1 VESVLEKKVSHL
13 AIFISLILFFIS
25 AFSSFAASFHW
36 VDREG
41 FHSVDQVT
49 KVPLVHRKDLPM
61 ARIRTALPFTEV
73 EDRDGAM
80 YVWFIFGQ
88 SGFAYPYISAR
99 DIPKSPVFK
108 RVETPQTANIAWW
121 KGFVALYDGKKATL
135 VTARG
140 EVSLKAMER
149 KRGTVTWY
157 RFEGPLP
164 AKKSPAAEKAPLGA
178 LKSADDALMHLDGA
192 ATFPTQVKDD
202 AERDL
207 LRTEWQKAVGNLEAL
222 RRKYPDDPRLLRLL
236 GAGYRMGYNLGMSGA
251 WDRAEAY
258 LLRAEELAVDAPEP
272 YISLGILYADSAA
285 EYAELA
291 EKQFQTALRHAR
303 AEQLPQIWWGL
314 ALALYNQ
321 GKVKEA
327 VATIDRLIARY
338 PEDTKARKLRET
350 FLKGKAER

>member
-1 VESVLEKKVSHL
+1 MGIIL
-13 AIFISLILFFIS
+13 SLILFFTS
-25 AFSSFAASFHW
+25 ASSSFAASFHW

-49 KVPLVHRKDLPM
+49 KVPLEHRKDLPM
-61 ARIRTALPFTEV
+61 ARSRTALPFTEE

-80 YVWFIFGQ
+80 YVWFIFGR
-88 SGFAYPYISAR
+88 SGFAYPYIPAR

-108 RVETPQTANIAWW
+108 RVETPQAANIAWW
-121 KGFVALYDGKKATL
+121 KGFVALYDGKKAIL

-157 RFEGPLP
+157 RFDGPPP
-164 AKKSPAAEKAPLGA
+164 ANKSPAAEKAPKGA
-178 LKSADDALMHLDGA
+178 LKSVDDALMQLGGA
-192 ATFPTQVKDD
+192 AMFPPQVKDD

-207 LRTEWQKAVGNLEAL
+207 LRTEWQKAVANLEAL
-222 RRKYPDDPRLLRLL
+222 RRKFPDDPQLLRLL
-236 GAGYRMGYNLGMSGA
+236 GAGYRMGYNLGMPGA

-258 LLRAEELAVDAPEP
+258 LLRAEELAAGAPES
-272 YISLGILYADSAA
+272 YISLGILYADSAD

-338 PEDTKARKLRET
+338 PEDVKARKLRET
-350 FLKGKAER
+350 FLKGKAVNGDL